1 MEVQASVSTIDEDTD
16 VKIVEVVQSVT
27 TDASSTSAKS
37 AKVVQSVSTTS
48 LKPAVQYVSNC
59 AMKKQQK
66 FCRNKRMVVQRPI
79 LMMKE
84 FFFFQIVL
92 DQVS

>member
-27 TDASSTSAKS
+27 TDASSTDAKS
-37 AKVVQSVSTTS
+37 ANVVQSVSTTTI
-48 LKPAVQYVSNC
+48 KPAVQSVSNC

-66 FCRNKRMVVQRPI
+66 LYQKYRLVVQILI
-79 LMMKE
+79 LMIKE
-84 FFFFQIVL
+84 FLFFQIFL
-92 DQVS
+92 KQVS